1 MEIGEEAFEIDRSSL
16 VSPVSP
22 AGLRF
27 SLSPF
32 FVGWR
37 GGKGPELMSG
47 MYGSLL
53 IISHGVSGSR
63 PSLSPDSLSENLV
76 FSFSPSATLDSP
88 LSVAAS

>member
-27 SLSPF
+27 SLS
-32 FVGWR
+32 GWR

-47 MYGSLL
+47 MYGPLL